1 MAKPRQPVEVKR
13 RIPRQERAEWT
24 VEAIMEGA
32 AQILED
38 GGLAAFTTNAV
49 AERAGVSIG
58 TLYQYFADKNAL
70 LVAIA
75 RREVAATLTAVGR
88 VLQNKGDMT
97 MEERARGM
105 VRVILNAFR
114 GRQRARKAMM
124 QAIFAQGIGA
134 ELQPTGVRLHKTLL
148 QAVPLLLNAT
158 AQTADLLQCAVQL
171 DHPAASG
178 ATVEAIDVLGDHPGE
193 EARLFERRQ
202 RAVGRVGLR
211 GSKACPAEGR
221 ARPVAAPHVVAPQEL
236 GVLDRVPRATAAV
249 ASIVGDSRLGAAAG
263 AGQRDDAPP
272 GQQGEQRRDEAVA
285 DVFVDVVDV
294 LANGRDGDGRPR
306 RARGGG

>member
-1 MAKPRQPVEVKR
+1 
-13 RIPRQERAEWT
+13 
-24 VEAIMEGA
+24 MEGA

-114 GRQRARKAMM
+114 GRQRARKAMV

-134 ELQPTGVRLHKTLL
+134 ELMSPVVAFTAALGAGTADAPALSREQAFVLSRALMGAIRAAVIEEQPFFKSRAFEDELVRL
-148 QAVPLLLNAT
+148 
-158 AQTADLLQCAVQL
+158 
-171 DHPAASG
+171 
-178 ATVEAIDVLGDHPGE
+178 VL
-193 EARLFERRQ
+193 AY
-202 RAVGRVGLR
+202 
-211 GSKACPAEGR
+211 
-221 ARPVAAPHVVAPQEL
+221 
-236 GVLDRVPRATAAV
+236 
-249 ASIVGDSRLGAAAG
+249 LGAIKAS
-263 AGQRDDAPP
+263 R
-272 GQQGEQRRDEAVA
+272 
-285 DVFVDVVDV
+285 
-294 LANGRDGDGRPR
+294 
-306 RARGGG
+306 